1 MNLTDFSMIV
11 FTVLAQMSVGA
22 FVVLGVVHLVARAR
36 GRNAEEV
43 DRLTDPALYAIGVTL
58 VLGLLASVLHL
69 GNPVNVFNV
78 ILNVGTSWLSN
89 EIAFGLGFAA
99 LGFAFAA
106 AQWFKVGSAGA
117 RQVLAG
123 LTALVGLG
131 LVFSMSM
138 IYFTL
143 DAVPA
148 WNTWTTPVQFFIT
161 TFLLGSL
168 AVGTALMSTVMWRR
182 RRALA
187 EGDEVASD
195 PQTME
200 LLTTSL
206 KGIAI
211 ASVALL
217 GTHVVV
223 TPVHLA
229 GLSSGEAAAVQSVAA
244 YSAGWLAVWLS
255 LVFIGAGLLAVFVYR
270 FAATT
275 REDPTRLAA
284 VATIAFVF
292 VLAGEFVGRSLF
304 YESFALV
311 GM

>member
-1 MNLTDFSMIV
+1 MNVTDFSMIT

-22 FVVLGVVHLVARAR
+22 FVVLGVVHLTARAR
-36 GRNAEEV
+36 GRSAEEV
-43 DRLTDPALYAIGVTL
+43 DRLTDPVLYAIGVTL
-58 VLGLLASVLHL
+58 VLGLLASLLHL
-69 GNPVNVFNV
+69 GNPANVFNV

-89 EIAFGLGFAA
+89 EIAFGIGFAA

-106 AQWFKVGSAGA
+106 SQWFKVGSANL
-117 RQVLAG
+117 RQALAG

-138 IYFTL
+138 IYYTL
-143 DAVPA
+143 AAVPA
-148 WNTWTTPVQFFIT
+148 WNTWTTPVQFFTT

-182 RRALA
+182 RQALA
-187 EGDEVASD
+187 HGEEVSSD
-195 PQTME
+195 PQEMQ

-217 GTHVVV
+217 GIHFVV
-223 TPVHLA
+223 TPLHLA
-229 GLSSGEAAAVQSVAA
+229 GLSTGDATAAQSVAA
-244 YSAGWLAVWLS
+244 YSSGWLAVWLS

-270 FAATT
+270 FATLA

-284 VATIAFVF
+284 VATIAFAF

-304 YESFALV
+304 YESFTLV